1 MGETKG
7 PETDVMALAGA
18 IVDGFLESYVLPS
31 PKKIESAERCGGI
44 GRVHQKCSYH
54 SQRAC
59 DPQTVGRRPARR
71 CKGIPELLKSADE
84 DEIDRIAGQTI
95 SRDRVSRDKPP
106 MKNLQGQSDHV
117 RQDDVSSQAIC
128 KAGRKNPWKSV
139 IRSIEYDEDYQ
150 PNAKYTQTK
159 NQEPLEK
166 AHQQPHNTF
175 SRLKQFQEKCE
186 AVFRPELRKNKGIE
200 QECDSVKR

>member
-1 MGETKG
+1 
-7 PETDVMALAGA
+7 
-18 IVDGFLESYVLPS
+18 
-31 PKKIESAERCGGI
+31 
-44 GRVHQKCSYH
+44 
-54 SQRAC
+54 
-59 DPQTVGRRPARR
+59 
-71 CKGIPELLKSADE
+71 LLKSADE

-166 AHQQPHNTF
+166 ARQQSHNTF
-175 SRLKQFQEKCE
+175 SRLASDEL
-186 AVFRPELRKNKGIE
+186 AVVLALRHREFYTENIQK
-200 QECDSVKR
+200 VAPPP

>member
-117 RQDDVSSQAIC
+117 RKNDVSSQAIC
-128 KAGRKNPWKSV
+128 EAHRNEPWKPV
-139 IRSIEYDEDYQ
+139 VRSIENNEDDQ
-150 PNAKYTQTK
+150 PNAEYTQTE
-159 NQEPLEK
+159 NQKPPEK
-166 AHQQPHNTF
+166 T
-175 SRLKQFQEKCE
+175 RKQSQDTGSSSG
-186 AVFRPELRKNKGIE
+186 V
-200 QECDSVKR
+200 